1 MDKPDAYP
9 LMYVRQ
15 VFLRRAVA
23 QLVAH
28 RSPKPAVVGSSPAC
42 PADKADHC
50 RRRVPMAKDKASDV
64 ESSRRDRTKSGAT
77 RKRGAVASQK
87 AKKPGFFAG
96 IFLFFKQV
104 IDEMKKVTYPSGSET
119 WTYFVV
125 VVVFVA
131 AIMLFAGLLDFGF
144 GKLSALIFG

>member
-1 MDKPDAYP
+1 
-9 LMYVRQ
+9 
-15 VFLRRAVA
+15 
-23 QLVAH
+23 
-28 RSPKPAVVGSSPAC
+28 
-42 PADKADHC
+42 
-50 RRRVPMAKDKASDV
+50 MAAEKASDV

-77 RKRGAVASQK
+77 RKRGDADKGQI
-87 AKKPGFFAG
+87 KKPGFFAR
-96 IFLFFKQV
+96 IFLFFRQV
-104 IDEMKKVTYPSGSET
+104 IDEMKKVTYPTGSET

>member
-1 MDKPDAYP
+1 
-9 LMYVRQ
+9 
-15 VFLRRAVA
+15 
-23 QLVAH
+23 
-28 RSPKPAVVGSSPAC
+28 
-42 PADKADHC
+42 
-50 RRRVPMAKDKASDV
+50 MATEKASDV
-64 ESSRRDRTKSGAT
+64 ESLRRDRTNTSAT
-77 RKRGAVASQK
+77 RRRDAAVKDK

-104 IDEMKKVTYPSGSET
+104 IDEMKKVTYPTGSET

>member
-1 MDKPDAYP
+1 
-9 LMYVRQ
+9 
-15 VFLRRAVA
+15 
-23 QLVAH
+23 
-28 RSPKPAVVGSSPAC
+28 
-42 PADKADHC
+42 
-50 RRRVPMAKDKASDV
+50 MAAEQASDV

-77 RKRGAVASQK
+77 RKRGDADSEQT
-87 AKKPGFFAG
+87 KKPGFFAR

-104 IDEMKKVTYPSGSET
+104 IDEMKKVTYPTGSET

>member
-1 MDKPDAYP
+1 
-9 LMYVRQ
+9 
-15 VFLRRAVA
+15 
-23 QLVAH
+23 
-28 RSPKPAVVGSSPAC
+28 
-42 PADKADHC
+42 
-50 RRRVPMAKDKASDV
+50 MATGKASDV
-64 ESSRRDRTKSGAT
+64 ESSRRDRTKTSAT
-77 RKRGAVASQK
+77 RKRDVAVKDK

-104 IDEMKKVTYPSGSET
+104 IDEMKKVTYPTGSET

>member
-1 MDKPDAYP
+1 
-9 LMYVRQ
+9 
-15 VFLRRAVA
+15 
-23 QLVAH
+23 
-28 RSPKPAVVGSSPAC
+28 
-42 PADKADHC
+42 
-50 RRRVPMAKDKASDV
+50 MAKDKASDV
-64 ESSRRDRTKSGAT
+64 ESSRRDRTKRGAT

>member
-1 MDKPDAYP
+1 
-9 LMYVRQ
+9 
-15 VFLRRAVA
+15 
-23 QLVAH
+23 
-28 RSPKPAVVGSSPAC
+28 
-42 PADKADHC
+42 
-50 RRRVPMAKDKASDV
+50 MATEKASDV
-64 ESSRRDRTKSGAT
+64 ESSRRDRTKTSAT
-77 RKRGAVASQK
+77 RKRDVAFKDK

-104 IDEMKKVTYPSGSET
+104 IDEMKKVTYPTGSET

>member
-1 MDKPDAYP
+1 
-9 LMYVRQ
+9 
-15 VFLRRAVA
+15 
-23 QLVAH
+23 
-28 RSPKPAVVGSSPAC
+28 
-42 PADKADHC
+42 
-50 RRRVPMAKDKASDV
+50 MAIEKASDV
-64 ESSRRDRTKSGAT
+64 ESSRRDRTKTSAT
-77 RKRGAVASQK
+77 RKRDVTVK
-87 AKKPGFFAG
+87 DRAKKPGFFAG

-104 IDEMKKVTYPSGSET
+104 IDEMKKVTYPTGSET

>member
-1 MDKPDAYP
+1 M
-9 LMYVRQ
+9 
-15 VFLRRAVA
+15 
-23 QLVAH
+23 
-28 RSPKPAVVGSSPAC
+28 
-42 PADKADHC
+42 AD
-50 RRRVPMAKDKASDV
+50 RVASDA
-64 ESSRRDRTKSGAT
+64 ESSRRDRTKSAAT
-77 RKRGAVASQK
+77 RKRDAAVKDK

-104 IDEMKKVTYPSGSET
+104 IDEMKKVTYPTGSET

>member
-1 MDKPDAYP
+1 
-9 LMYVRQ
+9 
-15 VFLRRAVA
+15 
-23 QLVAH
+23 
-28 RSPKPAVVGSSPAC
+28 
-42 PADKADHC
+42 
-50 RRRVPMAKDKASDV
+50 MATEKASDV
-64 ESSRRDRTKSGAT
+64 ESLRRDRTKASTT
-77 RKRGAVASQK
+77 RKRDAAVKDK

-104 IDEMKKVTYPSGSET
+104 IDEMKKVTYPTGSET

>member
-1 MDKPDAYP
+1 
-9 LMYVRQ
+9 
-15 VFLRRAVA
+15 
-23 QLVAH
+23 
-28 RSPKPAVVGSSPAC
+28 
-42 PADKADHC
+42 
-50 RRRVPMAKDKASDV
+50 MATEKASDV
-64 ESSRRDRTKSGAT
+64 ESLRRDRTKTIAT
-77 RKRGAVASQK
+77 RRRDAAVKDK

-104 IDEMKKVTYPSGSET
+104 IDEMKKVTYPTGSET

>member
-1 MDKPDAYP
+1 
-9 LMYVRQ
+9 
-15 VFLRRAVA
+15 
-23 QLVAH
+23 
-28 RSPKPAVVGSSPAC
+28 
-42 PADKADHC
+42 
-50 RRRVPMAKDKASDV
+50 MATEKASDV
-64 ESSRRDRTKSGAT
+64 ESSRRDRTKTSVT
-77 RKRGAVASQK
+77 RKRDVAVKDK

-104 IDEMKKVTYPSGSET
+104 IDEMKKVTYPTGSET

>member
-1 MDKPDAYP
+1 
-9 LMYVRQ
+9 
-15 VFLRRAVA
+15 
-23 QLVAH
+23 
-28 RSPKPAVVGSSPAC
+28 
-42 PADKADHC
+42 
-50 RRRVPMAKDKASDV
+50 MATEKASDV
-64 ESSRRDRTKSGAT
+64 ESSRRDRTKTSAT
-77 RKRGAVASQK
+77 RKRDVAVKDK

-104 IDEMKKVTYPSGSET
+104 IDEMKKVTYPTGSET
-119 WTYFVV
+119 WTYFLV

>member
-1 MDKPDAYP
+1 
-9 LMYVRQ
+9 
-15 VFLRRAVA
+15 
-23 QLVAH
+23 
-28 RSPKPAVVGSSPAC
+28 
-42 PADKADHC
+42 
-50 RRRVPMAKDKASDV
+50 MATEKASDV
-64 ESSRRDRTKSGAT
+64 ESLRRDRTKTSAT
-77 RKRGAVASQK
+77 RKRDVAVRDK

-104 IDEMKKVTYPSGSET
+104 IDEMKKVTYPTGSET

-125 VVVFVA
+125 VGVFVA

>member
-1 MDKPDAYP
+1 
-9 LMYVRQ
+9 
-15 VFLRRAVA
+15 
-23 QLVAH
+23 
-28 RSPKPAVVGSSPAC
+28 
-42 PADKADHC
+42 
-50 RRRVPMAKDKASDV
+50 MAKDKASDV
-64 ESSRRDRTKSGAT
+64 ESSRRDRTKGGAT

-96 IFLFFKQV
+96 IFLFIKQV
-104 IDEMKKVTYPSGSET
+104 IDEMKKVTYPTASET

>member
-1 MDKPDAYP
+1 
-9 LMYVRQ
+9 
-15 VFLRRAVA
+15 
-23 QLVAH
+23 
-28 RSPKPAVVGSSPAC
+28 
-42 PADKADHC
+42 
-50 RRRVPMAKDKASDV
+50 MATEKASDV
-64 ESSRRDRTKSGAT
+64 ESSRRDRTKTSAT
-77 RKRGAVASQK
+77 RKRDVAVKDK

-104 IDEMKKVTYPSGSET
+104 IDEMKKVTYPTGSET

>member
-1 MDKPDAYP
+1 
-9 LMYVRQ
+9 
-15 VFLRRAVA
+15 
-23 QLVAH
+23 
-28 RSPKPAVVGSSPAC
+28 
-42 PADKADHC
+42 
-50 RRRVPMAKDKASDV
+50 MATEKASDV
-64 ESSRRDRTKSGAT
+64 ESLRRDRTKTSAT
-77 RKRGAVASQK
+77 RRRDVAVKDK
-87 AKKPGFFAG
+87 ARKPGFFAG

-104 IDEMKKVTYPSGSET
+104 IDEMKKVTYPTGSET

>member
-1 MDKPDAYP
+1 
-9 LMYVRQ
+9 
-15 VFLRRAVA
+15 
-23 QLVAH
+23 
-28 RSPKPAVVGSSPAC
+28 
-42 PADKADHC
+42 
-50 RRRVPMAKDKASDV
+50 MATEKASDV
-64 ESSRRDRTKSGAT
+64 ESLRRDRTKTSAT
-77 RKRGAVASQK
+77 RKRDVAVRDK

-104 IDEMKKVTYPSGSET
+104 IDEMKKVTYPTGSET